1 MEHGAERGHRGGSW
15 GKATAHGSSSKAKSH
30 LLWPQDFLSFY
41 TLSPEEQPKLFH
53 SLLINPGLSA
63 SGKVTL
69 FIKMPLWAPKKKKK
83 SCSTM
88 VICIQRKKKSGV
100 HYPVTKKLEALTP
113 PATDSFLNIHFFC
126 ISIPAS
132 NPPSG
137 RKKAS
142 STQHTF
148 CWQECFKTVVSDK
161 TKTSIWTFEKP
172 AHSYSPRGYG
182 AIVCLSLILPLWTW
196 HANITLHTITFLS
209 LMRRHKYCRRG
220 TPSRPGHG
228 WQHLPQFFLVCIPSS
243 TPWAYRGE
251 FWRRTHRG
259 WSPTTDNLAFSS
271 GVHLIWKGW
280 EKSRTRAGDGAGRR
294 RAVTSLAPNNP
305 RLLLRNQAGGKE
317 TKKKIWHLPK
327 TNNKSL
333 LGMSS

>member
-1 MEHGAERGHRGGSW
+1 M
-15 GKATAHGSSSKAKSH
+15 
-30 LLWPQDFLSFY
+30 
-41 TLSPEEQPKLFH
+41 
-53 SLLINPGLSA
+53 
-63 SGKVTL
+63 
-69 FIKMPLWAPKKKKK
+69 
-83 SCSTM
+83 
-88 VICIQRKKKSGV
+88 

-148 CWQECFKTVVSDK
+148 CWQERFKTVVSDK